1 MLLLRVLPPLLVA
14 PSFCHAFLARPFVA
28 YPKHPHVVSS
38 TPHHR
43 PIAPHRP
50 NMNMNQPAEVP
61 EKLRQAN
68 LKAHIEVWDSRR
80 DMTRATLSAA
90 KALRGARESIAGE
103 DAAKDSLVEDG
114 KGSLVISAIALA
126 VAAAT
131 LRLGGR
137 AALIS
142 ALGLDFGEDTGIK
155 ENVESFLAFFD
166 GLGPV
171 RYAYFLGGWVVAKTF
186 CVDFLSI
193 VLALGSGVVFGG
205 VLQGALVSTACATIA
220 SGLGFQ
226 LARTTLRTQVE
237 EQLEKRPALRA
248 LEKVVSEE
256 GFKTVVTLRLA
267 PVLPIPLGAYNYVY
281 GTTSLP
287 LPVFLS
293 GMAVGSLKPYLLDSY
308 LGVFGKQMVDG
319 EAGVGGDLA
328 LVGTFFV
335 VVLVGTFASQV
346 ASRTWEELNAEA
358 EKSMPA
364 AAETNAPPSGFPSES
379 QEGGGG
385 GDGLEWLDLWGI
397 ERSSL
402 PDWFTAWKA
411 KDNAVRSKIRGVV
424 KQEREYMEG
433 REAAEG
439 EGVDGAELPP
449 KESGLP
455 PPGPPLLDESGRFF
469 DLGAYVSESTV
480 FPFVLIESFWEYSN
494 PKLARGGE
502 EGVVVK

>member
-1 MLLLRVLPPLLVA
+1 
-14 PSFCHAFLARPFVA
+14 
-28 YPKHPHVVSS
+28 
-38 TPHHR
+38 
-43 PIAPHRP
+43 
-50 NMNMNQPAEVP
+50 MNMNNPAEVP
-61 EKLRQAN
+61 EKLRLAN
-68 LKAHIEVWDSRR
+68 LKAHNEVWDSRR
-80 DMTRATLSAA
+80 DMARATLSAA
-90 KALRGARESIAGE
+90 KAFRRARESLAGPA
-103 DAAKDSLVEDG
+103 DGSKDNKLLEEG

-131 LRLGGR
+131 IRLGGR

-155 ENVESFLAFFD
+155 ENVDSFLVFFD
-166 GLGPV
+166 GLGPI
-171 RYAYFLGGWVVAKTF
+171 RYAYFLGGWIVAKTL

-205 VLQGALVSTACATIA
+205 VLQGALVSTVCATAA

-226 LARTTLRTQVE
+226 LARTKLRTQVE

-281 GTTSLP
+281 GTTSLK

-293 GMAVGSLKPYLLDSY
+293 GMFVGSLKPYLLDSY

-319 EAGVGGDLA
+319 EGGVGGDLA

-358 EKSMPA
+358 QKSVPA
-364 AAETNAPPSGFPSES
+364 DEPTADDDGSPASPDPD
-379 QEGGGG
+379 
-385 GDGLEWLDLWGI
+385 DGLDWLELWGV
-397 ERSSL
+397 EPSSL
-402 PDWFTAWKA
+402 PEWFTSWKA
-411 KDNAVRSKIRGVV
+411 EDNAVKNKIRGVV
-424 KQEREYMEG
+424 RQEWAYMQERQALIEDGGGG
-433 REAAEG
+433 RLAE
-439 EGVDGAELPP
+439 ES
-449 KESGLP
+449 KSGLP

-480 FPFVLIESFWEYSN
+480 FPFVLIESFWKYSD
-494 PKLARGGE
+494 PKSGASGAGGGE
-502 EGVVVK
+502 ERASV